1 MVRNDR
7 KSESLQKRHSKR
19 QQQRRRAQL
28 IRRGFFFA
36 LLAVIF
42 LCIIIFATPLF
53 NIQNIEISGNS
64 VIETAQI
71 EQRLGSVVGSNLFL
85 TSKGNIEDSVMSFAY
100 ADSVSVKRG
109 LFPPTVSIEIT
120 ECVPAAYL
128 LYNSSFVTI
137 DINGKILEVN
147 DKKSELPELSGLR
160 LTSANVG
167 EIISLDDNSKLKT
180 VISVLENFRK
190 SGLIAGVTVIS
201 FEDMNNIT
209 FNYENRIDGICG
221 SYVDFSRKLSLFR
234 EAITSNKLT
243 ENSRGTIDLTKTGK
257 AVYTP

>member
-1 MVRNDR
+1 MRNDR
-7 KSESLQKRHSKR
+7 KGESLQKRHSKR

-28 IRRGFFFA
+28 IRRGIFFT
-36 LLAVIF
+36 LLGVIF

-53 NIQNIEISGNS
+53 NIRSIEISGNA
-64 VIETAQI
+64 VIETAQL
-71 EQRLGSVVGSNLFL
+71 EQKLSDVLGSNLFL
-85 TSKGNIEDSVMSFAY
+85 TSSGNIENSVKSFAY
-100 ADSVSVKRG
+100 ADSVSVKRRF
-109 LFPPTVSIEIT
+109 LPPSVSIEIT
-120 ECVPAAYL
+120 ECIPAAYL
-128 LYNSSFVTI
+128 LYNNSFVTI
-137 DINGKILEVN
+137 DISGKILEVN
-147 DKKSELPELSGLR
+147 DKKAELPEITGLR

-190 SGLIAGVTVIS
+190 SGLISGVTVIS
-201 FEDMNNIT
+201 FEDINNIT
-209 FNYENRIDGICG
+209 FNYENRLDGICG